1 MLQALLELARYVL
14 PDQFYLLYR
23 ELMKDNCLFCKILEK
38 KIPAEIVFE
47 NDDCLGFKDI
57 HPAAPKHILF
67 IPKKHIESM
76 DKAEQE
82 DAAMLGRVLVYASE
96 YARKNGFQES
106 GYRLVNNMGK
116 DAGQTVFHIHF
127 HLLAG
132 RSFAWPP
139 G

>member
-1 MLQALLELARYVL
+1 
-14 PDQFYLLYR
+14 
-23 ELMKDNCLFCKILEK
+23 MKDNCLFCKILEK
-38 KIPAEIVFE
+38 KIPADIVFE
-47 NDDCLGFKDI
+47 NEDCLGFKDI
-57 HPAAPKHILF
+57 NPVAPKHILF
-67 IPKKHIESM
+67 IPKKHIESL
-76 DKAEQE
+76 DRAESE
-82 DAAMLGRVLVYASE
+82 DSAMLGRILISASE
-96 YARKNGFQES
+96 YARKTGLNDN